1 MDERHGGCIQ
11 TLVVKPE
18 GNRQI
23 TRLGIRGQ
31 ANIKMYL
38 KENKCKGVGWV
49 FLVPSRDHWCPFS
62 SKQLRNARFHK
73 IIEFLDHLLDGGSIP
88 SS

>member
-11 TLVVKPE
+11 TLVVKSE

-31 ANIKMYL
+31 ATIKMDL
-38 KENKCKGVGWV
+38 KENECEGVDWN
-49 FLVPSRDHWCPFS
+49 FLARCRDH
-62 SKQLRNARFHK
+62 
-73 IIEFLDHLLDGGSIP
+73 
-88 SS
+88 